1 MHDCELLIGTS
12 GYDYDEWKNV
22 FYPADVKKEDYLPYY
37 AEHFNAL
44 ELNFSF
50 YKQPT
55 GPQLSRM
62 VERTG
67 GKVKF
72 SIKGNRTFT
81 HEIDPAKW
89 RDEVKTF
96 REALYPFANNNLLTA
111 VLLEFPYSFHYTEDN
126 RRYLASLIAEFH
138 DTPVVIEFRQRE
150 WLLERVYAY
159 LDKLNAGLCL
169 CDMPALK
176 DLPAL
181 NAEPDMPTDTPMYRH
196 LICGTT
202 GYLRFHGRNDKKWYG
217 TNSRDRYDYLYS
229 VPQLEAYVP
238 IVRQMMEK
246 AKFVQVYFN
255 NHAKGQ
261 ATINARK
268 LKVLME

>member
-1 MHDCELLIGTS
+1 MNNCELLIGTS
-12 GYDYDEWKNV
+12 GYDYDEWKSV
-22 FYPADVKKEDYLPYY
+22 FYPADLKKEDFLPYY
-37 AEHFNAL
+37 AERFNAL

-89 RDEVKTF
+89 KDEVQVF
-96 REALYPFANNNLLTA
+96 RKALYPFANNNLLTA

-126 RRYLASLIAEFH
+126 RRYLANLITEFH

-150 WLLERVYAY
+150 WLLDRVFED
-159 LDKLNAGLCL
+159 LDKLGAGVCV
-169 CDMPALK
+169 CDMPSLRK
-176 DLPAL
+176 LPSL
-181 NAEPDMPTDTPMYRH
+181 NASDDMPRDTPEYRH
-196 LICGTT
+196 LVCGTS
-202 GYLRFHGRNDKKWYG
+202 GYLRFHGRNDEKWYG

-229 VPQLEAYVP
+229 EAQLKPYVP
-238 IVRQMMEK
+238 ILRQMMEK
-246 AKFVQVYFN
+246 TKFVQVYFN

-268 LKVLME
+268 MQLLME